1 MTTPPTQENK
11 ENKEKQM
18 HEQENKE
25 NKGKQTRE
33 QENKI
38 AEPPLSWDEQVNNE
52 ITTLSDITNTTDTKQ
67 SEHIESIP
75 EAKNT
80 Q

>member
-1 MTTPPTQENK
+1 MVSWLVTCLELL
-11 ENKEKQM
+11 ENKEKQT
-18 HEQENKE
+18 H
-25 NKGKQTRE
+25 E

-38 AEPPLSWDEQVNNE
+38 AEPPLSWDEQVDNE
-52 ITTLSDITNTTDTKQ
+52 ITTLSDITNTTDIKQ

-75 EAKNT
+75 EAKST